1 MLQAIKSY
9 FIKEKQNTLVKNL
22 PAEPLDLVELGVCSV
37 KSFEWME
44 GDWRRMFRKN
54 RYISSVLGLGKN

>member
-9 FIKEKQNTLVKNL
+9 FIKEEQNILVKNL
-22 PAEPLDLVELGVCSV
+22 PAEPLDLVELSVCSV

-44 GDWRRMFRKN
+44 GDWFRMSRKN
-54 RYISSVLGLGKN
+54 RNIRSVLGFGKN